1 MDEDERKGDIAGHSL
16 GPISLVARV
25 AIVSQVRMPA
35 ASDPHSDN
43 CVEENRQEDKGP
55 LDDWQKRDAMDRK
68 DRVLEYRRPAIEAR
82 VGHQVDAH
90 IGPHRHQST
99 QGVESTDE
107 KVVFFEE
114 SRQGPGLGRGR
125 RGGSIHS
132 G

>member
-25 AIVSQVRMPA
+25 AIVSQVRLPT

-55 LDDWQKRDAMDRK
+55 LDNRQKRDAMDRK
-68 DRVLEYRRPAIEAR
+68 DRVLEYRRSSIEAR

-90 IGPHRHQST
+90 VGPNRHQST

-107 KVVFFEE
+107 KVVFF
-114 SRQGPGLGRGR
+114 
-125 RGGSIHS
+125 
-132 G
+132 